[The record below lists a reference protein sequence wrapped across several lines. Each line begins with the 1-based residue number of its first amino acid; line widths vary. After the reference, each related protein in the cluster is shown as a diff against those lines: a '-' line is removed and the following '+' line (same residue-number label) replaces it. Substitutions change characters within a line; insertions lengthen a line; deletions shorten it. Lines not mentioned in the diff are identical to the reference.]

1 MNVSF
6 RLFALLALGSLLPVV
21 LLAQPVTGV
30 WRGKVVRGNSL
41 LKQTYKLEVKLV
53 KNGDSITG
61 TSYYYA
67 SASNYFRY
75 SVKGYFGIHD
85 NSINWWDDQLIDSHS
100 PNVKLGSANNMPLLS
115 VADYNCPGSGVMLL
129 DGSTHPKDGGNVYDL
144 HLQKFQ
150 HPDFKDEWDPIIE
163 TYFDGGADPHLID
176 SVGQIAFAKPAPV
189 VPVQVPAAVPPKETT
204 VYQPPKE
211 NPKPIAKPVVEQPK
225 TVAEPAKEETGLI
238 ENPWKKVEVPQPPP
252 IVKQELPAKPVVV
265 PEPKPVLVPEKKVA
279 PPVPQPPPVVVKAPP
294 TVEEKFAQRK
304 NVLNITIPISGDSIE
319 FKFYDNAEVD
329 GDSISI
335 FLNGKML
342 YTHIRLTDKGYSI
355 KIPVSDLQADN
366 DLIMVAE
373 NLGSIPP
380 NTAYMEAWSGGKRY
394 TARME
399 STEKSSAMIKLKR
412 E

>member
-1 MNVSF
+1 MSLTV
-6 RLFALLALGSLLPVV
+6 RIVLLLATTACFLVST
-21 LLAQPVTGV
+21 AQPVTGV
-30 WRGKVVRGNSL
+30 WRGRVTKGNGL

-75 SVKGYFGIHD
+75 SVKGYFGLHD
-85 NSINWWDDQLIDSHS
+85 NSINWWDDQLIESHS
-100 PNVKLGSANNMPLLS
+100 PNLKLGTANNLPLLS
-115 VADYNCPGSGVMLL
+115 VADYNCPGSGIMLL
-129 DGSTHPKDGGNVYDL
+129 DGSTHPKEGGYQYDL
-144 HLQKFQ
+144 HLQKME

-163 TYFDGGADPHLID
+163 TYFDGGADPHGID
-176 SVGQIAFAKPAPV
+176 SVGQIAFLKPPPVASTPLPV
-189 VPVQVPAAVPPKETT
+189 VTPPKEAT
-204 VYQPPKE
+204 VYQR
-211 NPKPIAKPVVEQPK
+211 PIIETKPVLTPKMEVEKQPAVVTEK
-225 TVAEPAKEETGLI
+225 EPVLV
-238 ENPWKKVEVPQPPP
+238 ENPWKKGDVNTSAPVA
-252 IVKQELPAKPVVV
+252 VKENLLAQPVVKI
-265 PEPKPVLVPEKKVA
+265 EPKPEPSTRIPSQATKLEI
-279 PPVPQPPPVVVKAPP
+279 VKTPLTA
-294 TVEEKFAQRK
+294 EEKFARRK
-304 NVLNITIPISGDSIE
+304 TVLNTTIPVTGDSIE

-355 KIPVSDLQADN
+355 KISVASLQPADN
-366 DLIMVAE
+366 QLVMVAE

-380 NTAYMEAWSGGKRY
+380 NTAYMEAWSGGRRY

-399 STEKSSAMIKLKR
+399 STEVSSAMIILKR